1 MGMRHLTFS
10 EILQT
15 ILSINKTNNKT
26 TGWVKQEATVNS
38 IFQVIGVPGK
48 ADEEFY
54 VNTSDCSKY
63 FNGRKNIP
71 NKIRKFIAK
80 QPFTEL
86 AEIFADKINHHPDIP
101 ATAIATALF
110 EQAKQGE
117 ISSLIP
123 TCTDDIRY
131 QQEQTLNQLFSKK
144 LYAQYIST
152 TILFSLLYVSNI
164 DTTPSVDFPSQEI
177 LHFNSDVEECIQLGQ
192 YYKSYERDVIIYP
205 DIETKLFKVLVT
217 RTFEAPLPNPV
228 HKYKD
233 KYLVNF
239 LYSTPTLRSNLHFVS
254 LKINGKDYTDA
265 TQVIDETL
273 DSENHSF
280 PYKRSILLENIEPAN
295 TYKVELQT
303 KYFASF
309 PVRFGSFRL
318 HAPAK
323 RFKVSVCI
331 RTIEKR
337 KLSLTMKT
345 FGSYN
350 KHVSNIHHI
359 EPNATLAYFE
369 NIDWTFPSSGYA
381 YIVKP
386 WNEYWLDF
394 LPDREKSTET

>member
-1 MGMRHLTFS
+1 MRHLTFS

-15 ILSINKTNNKT
+15 ILSVNKRKNKT

-80 QPFTEL
+80 QSFTEL
-86 AEIFADKINHHPDIP
+86 VELFAGRINRHPDIP
-101 ATAIATALF
+101 AKAIATALF

-117 ISSLIP
+117 ASSLIP
-123 TCTDDIRY
+123 TYTDDIRY
-131 QQEQTLNQLFSKK
+131 QQEQTLNQLFSQKQ
-144 LYAQYIST
+144 YAQYIAT
-152 TILFSLLYVSNI
+152 TIIFSLLYVSNI
-164 DTTPSVDFPSQEI
+164 GTAPSVDFPSQEM
-177 LHFNSDVEECIQLGQ
+177 LHFNGEVEECIQQGQ
-192 YYKSYERDVIIYP
+192 YYESYNRDVIIYP
-205 DIETKLFKVLVT
+205 DVEKKVFNVLVT

-254 LKINGKDYTDA
+254 LKINGRDYTDA

-273 DSENHSF
+273 DSEKHSF

-323 RFKVSVCI
+323 HFKVSVCI

-386 WNEYWLDF
+386 WDEYWLDF
-394 LPDREKSTET
+394 LPDTEKSTET

>member
-1 MGMRHLTFS
+1 MRHLTFS
-10 EILQT
+10 DILQT
-15 ILSINKTNNKT
+15 ILSVSRRKNKT

-38 IFQVIGVPGK
+38 IFQVIGIPGK
-48 ADEEFY
+48 ADEDFY

-80 QPFTEL
+80 QSFTEL
-86 AEIFADKINHHPDIP
+86 AETFADKINRHPDIP
-101 ATAIATALF
+101 AKAIATALF

-117 ISSLIP
+117 ASSLIP

-131 QQEQTLNQLFSKK
+131 QQEQTLNQLFSQKQ
-144 LYAQYIST
+144 YAQYITT
-152 TILFSLLYVSNI
+152 TIIFSLLYVSNI
-164 DTTPSVDFPSQEI
+164 GTAPYVDFPSQEM
-177 LHFNSDVEECIQLGQ
+177 LHFNGEVEECIQQGQ
-192 YYKSYERDVIIYP
+192 YYESYNRDVIIYP
-205 DIETKLFKVLVT
+205 DVEKKVFNVLVT
-217 RTFEAPLPNPV
+217 RTLEAPLPNPV

-239 LYSTPTLRSNLHFVS
+239 FYATPKLRSNLHFVS
-254 LKINGKDYTDA
+254 LKINGKDYTA
-265 TQVIDETL
+265 VTQVIDETL
-273 DSENHSF
+273 DSETHSF
-280 PYKRSILLENIEPAN
+280 PYKRSILLENVEPAD

-323 RFKVSVCI
+323 HFKVSVCI
-331 RTIEKR
+331 RTIEKW

-386 WNEYWLDF
+386 WDEYWLDF
-394 LPDREKSTET
+394 LPDTEKSTET